1 MSSSPSSGAPST
13 PVLHKRVESI
23 LKGSAD
29 SRKRANSRLSESDAS
44 ESSAAGTPPGTPQS
58 ATGSPTMGG
67 KRVSMNSMVSVISAD
82 DPGEVNSEHE
92 KEALNDSEYGPNGCT
107 LVRNGSW
114 LAPDDVDLGDVQDGD
129 LDMGDSMDAESLG
142 AIAVEE
148 VDTDFDQVK
157 SEGPSGGGG
166 CIMQ

>member
-1 MSSSPSSGAPST
+1 MSSSPSAGAPST

-29 SRKRANSRLSESDAS
+29 SRKRASSRASESDAS

-58 ATGSPTMGG
+58 ATGSPPMGG
-67 KRVSMNSMVSVISAD
+67 KRVSMNIMVSVVSSD

-114 LAPDDVDLGDVQDGD
+114 LAPDDVDLGG
-129 LDMGDSMDAESLG
+129 SMDAESLG

-157 SEGPSGGGG
+157 SEGPSGGGC